1 MTQQIIN
8 TGAANDGTG
17 ESLRNAFNAV
27 NENFT
32 QIWAYGPVDTQV
44 VISGNRVSTNQTN
57 LDIVLAGNGVG
68 NVAVAS
74 TVVPTVDS
82 VYDLGSPTRYFDTT
96 YSRYF
101 YGNGRFLTG
110 INTGGGGGGNVT
122 FSMGPPTDPQ
132 IGDIWIESDTGVQYL
147 YFNDDTS
154 NQWAEMEAYLS
165 FSSANSGGGNVN
177 LTDIQSN
184 VLPSVSN
191 TYQLGTASQ
200 QWKTLYISGSTISI
214 ANTALAVTSG
224 VLSVGGSNVL
234 TEGSPLT
241 FTNLTIS
248 NSATIGNRATIGNIY
263 SDHYYYANG
272 VPFGQGGG
280 NLGNSTV
287 TAKENVLS
295 TSVLNQNL
303 VLAGNGVGT
312 IQANS
317 SIIPSID
324 AVYDLGSSTYRINSV
339 NAQYFYGNG
348 RGITGIVAEPVNT
361 GNWGFEGNNF
371 YNINGGLIDNG
382 DLTHG
387 QTAQISLPANGNT
400 SPLSILNYYGNFSV
414 TTANAPSYTKSWIFD
429 YTGNITLPTNT
440 ANINYA
446 NGVSILNGASGSYGN
461 LTTPGSGGDITMTGG
476 DIVNANVV
484 TANTFVGSG
493 GNLTNVATTVTGG
506 WLLNTGTNA
515 ANITVPLGGT
525 YTIWINGNIPNGIAV
540 WNATV
545 TVTNNNVPVIGQ
557 QFAWNYSGNALVITS
572 IPNQIIGTAGAI
584 SNASP
589 SVGTTTNV
597 FQFSIDNNS
606 GDPQTVNWGYTKLG

>member
-110 INTGGGGGGNVT
+110 ISGGSGGGNVT
-122 FSMGPPTDPQ
+122 FSMAPPSDPA
-132 IGDIWIESDTGVQYL
+132 IGDIWIEADTGVQYL
-147 YFNDDTS
+147 YFNDNTS
-154 NQWAEMEAYLS
+154 NQWAEMEAYIS
-165 FSSANSGGGNVN
+165 FSSSNSGGGNVN

-241 FTNLTIS
+241 FTNLTVS

-263 SDHYYYANG
+263 SDNYYYANG

-303 VLAGNGVGT
+303 VLAGNGVAN

-324 AVYDLGSSTYRINSV
+324 GVYDIGTTGYRFNTV
-339 NAQYFYGNG
+339 TAQYFVGNG
-348 RGITGIVAEPVNT
+348 SQLTGIPVKTNANTITNIGSAVTAGIGARSFATDAESTIFNT
-361 GNWGFEGNNF
+361 
-371 YNINGGLIDNG
+371 I
-382 DLTHG
+382 
-387 QTAQISLPANGNT
+387 
-400 SPLSILNYYGNFSV
+400 V
-414 TTANAPSYTKSWIFD
+414 T
-429 YTGNITLPTNT
+429 G
-440 ANINYA
+440 
-446 NGVSILNGASGSYGN
+446 SGS
-461 LTTPGSGGDITMTGG
+461 
-476 DIVNANVV
+476 NAVPV
-484 TANTFVGSG
+484 FSD
-493 GNLTNVATTVTGG
+493 
-506 WLLNTGTNA
+506 GTN
-515 ANITVPLGGT
+515 
-525 YTIWINGNIPNGIAV
+525 WR
-540 WNATV
+540 
-545 TVTNNNVPVIGQ
+545 
-557 QFAWNYSGNALVITS
+557 
-572 IPNQIIGTAGAI
+572 
-584 SNASP
+584 
-589 SVGTTTNV
+589 VG
-597 FQFSIDNNS
+597 
-606 GDPQTVNWGYTKLG
+606 

>member
-82 VYDLGSPTRYFDTT
+82 VYDLGSPNRYFDTT

-110 INTGGGGGGNVT
+110 INTGGGSGGGNVT
-122 FSMGPPTDPQ
+122 FGLAPPAGPGV
-132 IGDIWIESDTGVQYL
+132 GDIWIESDTGVQYL
-147 YFNDDTS
+147 YFNDGTS
-154 NQWAEMEAYLS
+154 SQWAEMEAYLS
-165 FSSANSGGGNVN
+165 FSSANASGGNIN

-191 TYQLGTASQ
+191 TYQLGTVGQ

-263 SDHYYYANG
+263 SDNYYYANG

-295 TSVLNQNL
+295 TSILNQNL
-303 VLAGNGVGT
+303 VLAGNGIGT

-317 SIIPSID
+317 SIKPSID
-324 AVYDLGSSTYRINSV
+324 AVYDIGAVGYRFNTI
-339 NAQYFYGNG
+339 NAQYFVGNG
-348 RGITGIVAEPVNT
+348 SQLTGV
-361 GNWGFEGNNF
+361 
-371 YNINGGLIDNG
+371 
-382 DLTHG
+382 
-387 QTAQISLPANGNT
+387 IS
-400 SPLSILNYYGNFSV
+400 
-414 TTANAPSYTKSWIFD
+414 
-429 YTGNITLPTNT
+429 
-440 ANINYA
+440 
-446 NGVSILNGASGSYGN
+446 
-461 LTTPGSGGDITMTGG
+461 
-476 DIVNANVV
+476 
-484 TANTFVGSG
+484 
-493 GNLTNVATTVTGG
+493 
-506 WLLNTGTNA
+506 
-515 ANITVPLGGT
+515 
-525 YTIWINGNIPNGIAV
+525 
-540 WNATV
+540 
-545 TVTNNNVPVIGQ
+545 
-557 QFAWNYSGNALVITS
+557 
-572 IPNQIIGTAGAI
+572 
-584 SNASP
+584 
-589 SVGTTTNV
+589 
-597 FQFSIDNNS
+597 
-606 GDPQTVNWGYTKLG
+606 TKLGVYTISAITAITGQVGQVVSISNSPTASGRLAFWDPTNLRWSYVSNNSAV